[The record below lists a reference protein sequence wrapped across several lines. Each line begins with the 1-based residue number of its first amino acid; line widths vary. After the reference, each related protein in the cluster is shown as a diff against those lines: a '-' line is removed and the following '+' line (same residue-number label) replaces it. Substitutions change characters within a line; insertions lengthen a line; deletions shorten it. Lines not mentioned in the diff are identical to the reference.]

1 MALRVIGAGFG
12 RTGTLSLRA
21 ALVRLGFAPCEHMID
36 VIEHPD
42 RFLLWQAALEQKQ
55 RGGAIDWDPLFAGYA
70 ATVDWPGAFFWRE
83 LANANPGAKV
93 ILTVRDPDRWYDS
106 VRRTIY
112 RARTVLGP
120 PPVTAAIAAVAAA
133 LDPRVAAAIR
143 VLDGAIWHGTFGG
156 RFEDR
161 AHAVRVF
168 EAHTAAVE
176 RTIAPDRLL
185 VFDVRE
191 GWEPLCAFLGVPVP
205 DEPFPHLNDGAEFE
219 RRVRERLLPLA
230 AAALGGLALAAGGAL
245 ALGRA
250 AAKSAKS
257 AKSARSAQVPRTRRT
272 R

>member
-1 MALRVIGAGFG
+1 MALRVIGAGYG
-12 RTGTLSLRA
+12 RTGTLSLRT
-21 ALVRLGFAPCEHMID
+21 ALERLGFAPCEHMID
-36 VIEHPD
+36 VIGHPD
-42 RFLLWQAALEQKQ
+42 RFLLWQSALEQKE

-83 LANANPGAKV
+83 LANANPQAKV
-93 ILTVRDPDRWYDS
+93 VLTVRDPDRWYAS

-112 RARTVLGP
+112 RARLAFGP
-120 PPVTAAIAAVAAA
+120 PPVTKVLTAVVAA
-133 LDPRVAAAIR
+133 LDPRMAAAVR
-143 VLDGAIWHGTFGG
+143 VLDGAIWEGAFGG

-161 AHAVRVF
+161 AHAIRTF

-185 VFDVRE
+185 VFDVRQ

-205 DEPFPHLNDGAEFE
+205 DEPFPHLNDGDEFE

-230 AAALGGLALAAGGAL
+230 AAALGGLALAAGGAI

-250 AAKSAKS
+250 AAKSART
-257 AKSARSAQVPRTRRT
+257 ARSAQAPRTSRRA